1 MRKTGTHYVVGLAL
15 GLLVF
20 LVSYLLYPLTLVTE
34 MSNQPPERVAINHD
48 DYHAKHE
55 GRTADGRQFF
65 LTTPFEPA
73 FPGTSGNE
81 FVALY
86 LFDPEGRLLEA
97 SIDQFG
103 PRAGLDDSARASVY
117 EKRLKEL
124 GPVTFERIE
133 VAPFT
138 VERFGT
144 SFGLVLRPPDD
155 KIDVWAVE
163 VQPGNYMAF
172 FEPWDSGE
180 YDT

>member
-1 MRKTGTHYVVGLAL
+1 G
-15 GLLVF
+15 
-20 LVSYLLYPLTLVTE
+20 
-34 MSNQPPERVAINHD
+34 
-48 DYHAKHE
+48 
-55 GRTADGRQFF
+55 
-65 LTTPFEPA
+65 
-73 FPGTSGNE
+73 E

-86 LFDPEGRLLEA
+86 LFDEMGRLIEA
-97 SIDQFG
+97 RIDAFG
-103 PRAGLDDSARASVY
+103 PRATLDDDARRTMY

-133 VAPFT
+133 VAPFA

-144 SFGLVLRPPDD
+144 TFGLVLRPPEDE
-155 KIDVWAVE
+155 IEVWAVE